1 MANQNWIAEQKE
13 ARGLFSGKGLGN
25 DADRLLEY
33 GKTNRVTYARQ
44 SKLVIGVRL
53 MADTMGVKCL
63 NELADYVE
71 LAQMCVD
78 AESRHNFMK
87 VAIEQWQGKLANL
100 KHKTIDILT

>member
-1 MANQNWIAEQKE
+1 MGEERWIDEQKKNHMFGG
-13 ARGLFSGKGLGN
+13 AGQTK
-25 DADRLLEY
+25 DADRMLEY
-33 GKTNRVTYARQ
+33 EKTNRVTYARQ

-53 MADTMGVKCL
+53 MADCTGNKCL

-71 LAQMCVD
+71 LAQMNIE
-78 AESRHNFMK
+78 AESRKNFMK